1 MTRTATLG
9 AMDGNQ
15 LPDKPFDAPVA
26 IRMGEAMCTISSV
39 REALDLLASTQWP
52 GERGP
57 RHRDASEACLKVLD
71 GHRSTADAR
80 TGFVEAAREAG
91 ILISR

>member
-1 MTRTATLG
+1 MTRSATLRAMPG
-9 AMDGNQ
+9 AQ
-15 LPDKPFDAPVA
+15 VPDKHFDVPVA
-26 IRMGEAMCTISSV
+26 IRIGATTHAIGSV

-57 RHRDASEACLKVLD
+57 RHRDATEACLKVLD

-91 ILISR
+91 ILEG